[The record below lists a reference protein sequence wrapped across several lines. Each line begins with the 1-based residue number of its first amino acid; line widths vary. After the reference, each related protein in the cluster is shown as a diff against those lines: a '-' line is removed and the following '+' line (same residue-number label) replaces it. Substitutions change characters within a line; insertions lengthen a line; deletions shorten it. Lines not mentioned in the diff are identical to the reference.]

1 MFTNNKNSKFN
12 NNLKQT
18 LKIKKIYN
26 MVFVKIGN
34 RLERLLGT
42 QEAHDNQSNG
52 GPWVSCIATIGG
64 ACW

>member
-1 MFTNNKNSKFN
+1 
-12 NNLKQT
+12 
-18 LKIKKIYN
+18 